1 MKTKNI
7 LSWIAQ
13 IVAAVI
19 LLQTLW
25 FKFGGAAESVYI
37 FSQLGVEPYGRIG
50 SGVVELIAGI
60 LLLIPRFNWL
70 GALIGLG
77 TMAGAILSH
86 LTVLGIDILG
96 DGGQLFAYA
105 VITFLCCATVVF
117 LNQEK
122 ALSFI
127 KALKK

>member
-7 LSWIAQ
+7 ISWIAQ
-13 IVAAVI
+13 IVAAII

-37 FSQLGVEPYGRIG
+37 FSQLGVEPYGRVG

-86 LTVLGIDILG
+86 LTVLGIEILG

-105 VITFLCCATVVF
+105 VITFVCCAMVVL

-122 ALSFI
+122 IFTFI
-127 KALKK
+127 KTLKK